1 MLPLEFVGKV
11 HNYEISLDDAL
22 EDQNKLEKL
31 IIRLENNNP
40 KKTKTKQNKTKQKN
54 KLEQKIEF

>member
-40 KKTKTKQNKTKQKN
+40 KKTKTKQNKKAKKTN
-54 KLEQKIEF
+54 

>member
-40 KKTKTKQNKTKQKN
+40 KKNKNKTKQKKQKN